1 MLHCQQTHK
10 THLNYHL
17 VAVQLPFTP
26 KAINRMHQTVKTYLE
41 RGHSIL
47 LFVTRTLY
55 VHHESVTVSVAV
67 QKMSVVLRQAWSE
80 S

>member
-47 LFVTRTLY
+47 LSVTRTLTLY
-55 VHHESVTVSVAV
+55 VYQVCHTVSVAV
-67 QKMSVVLRQAWSE
+67 
-80 S
+80 